1 MPHRSQQLM
10 RGDADCERIMR
21 LAASISNH
29 IDALESILRAGL
41 AGLNSRL
48 DRTEELVTRLE
59 KSVVS

>member
-1 MPHRSQQLM
+1 MPHRSQQRK

-21 LAASISNH
+21 RAASISER
-29 IDALESILRAGL
+29 IDALESIMRAWL